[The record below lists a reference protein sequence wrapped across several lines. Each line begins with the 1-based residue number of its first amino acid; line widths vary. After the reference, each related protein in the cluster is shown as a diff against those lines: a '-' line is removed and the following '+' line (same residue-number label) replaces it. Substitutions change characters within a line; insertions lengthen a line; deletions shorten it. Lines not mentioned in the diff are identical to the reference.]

1 MAAQQLFSAAKPDE
15 PAEPAQR
22 AEPAEP
28 ARAVLKIESPA
39 IFFTT
44 VMYIVQE

>member
-1 MAAQQLFSAAKPDE
+1 MAAQQLFSAAKP
-15 PAEPAQR
+15 AEPAQR
-22 AEPAEP
+22 AKPAEP